1 MSVRRIPEIARTTMT
16 TITGFTGVVLA
27 FSLVQAQ
34 GNLRNVEKTVANE
47 AVQLN
52 LMDRPLTNYGD
63 AELTAIREAVRA
75 YAEFVVADEWPQLS
89 AHGSSQRTADLFRT
103 LSHLIFGNPTEAWS
117 REHNLWR
124 SGENSR
130 SACGEPRGP
139 IGRNRSW
146 SAADLLEGNW
156 LLDGAAS
163 WLCRIRRTPAWPS
176 SCRWAV

>member
-1 MSVRRIPEIARTTMT
+1 MAATLGARQQPAHRRIIRHP
-16 TITGFTGVVLA
+16 LA
-27 FSLVQAQ
+27 LDS
-34 GNLRNVEKTVANE
+34 G
-47 AVQLN
+47 
-52 LMDRPLTNYGD
+52 
-63 AELTAIREAVRA
+63 
-75 YAEFVVADEWPQLS
+75 
-89 AHGSSQRTADLFRT
+89 H
-103 LSHLIFGNPTEAWS
+103 PTEAWS
-117 REHNLWR
+117 RERNLWR

-176 SCRWAV
+176 PVAGRSRSRAGATHHTGLHLGPAIPWERLSHAGTDCEGAPDYACPPELTRIEDARTAAAGRSVHPP